1 MSVQVLI
8 DNSLILG
15 SIILAILTVRTL
27 KDRSV
32 AAATAFFLIFP
43 SMLVFLNMW
52 GHTVAVLVTN
62 IKRFERGTFQYNFHF
77 YGLML
82 LGFTGIVI
90 SGLAIHY
97 AKKLVRGYRRYKTT
111 LYTIHFIMAALFFPV
126 GFINPLG
133 FLPVMAAV
141 VSAATLRLA
150 SRKKALAAC
159 RRRVAARIA
168 VPAGAE

>member
-8 DNSLILG
+8 DNSLILV
-15 SIILAILTVRTL
+15 SIILAILSVRTL

-62 IKRFERGTFQYNFHF
+62 MKRFEKGTFQYSFHF

-82 LGFTGIVI
+82 LGFTGIVV

-97 AKKLVRGYRRYKTT
+97 AKKLARGYRRYKST
-111 LYTIHFIMAALFFPV
+111 LYTIHLITAALFFPV

-133 FLPVMAAV
+133 FLPVLAAV
-141 VSAATLRLA
+141 VSTVTIRLA